1 MWRSIAAVI
10 VGYLAM
16 AIPIGLTTAVHM
28 VKVLGKMPQPGQHMD
43 LPVSFGVVNLIY
55 GTLYAVF
62 GGYVCAVIAKQNRM
76 KHGLALAG
84 LVFLLSLVSV
94 YIDRGQQPVWYQV
107 MLVILGAPGAAAGA
121 WIRARRD
128 VSQQSAAGTG

>member
-1 MWRSIAAVI
+1 
-10 VGYLAM
+10 
-16 AIPIGLTTAVHM
+16 
-28 VKVLGKMPQPGQHMD
+28 
-43 LPVSFGVVNLIY
+43 VSFGVVNLIY